1 MKKYLR
7 AMMMIIIDHTDS
19 NDFGSDSIQT
29 GSNAVIQYHELRIS
43 TFNPESFYEVHIER
57 PVK

>member
-1 MKKYLR
+1 
-7 AMMMIIIDHTDS
+7 MMIIIDHTDS